1 MRTILSGGGDTPLPS
16 LACAQL
22 ETPSGKHAKH
32 MNSISARITQKFP
45 I

>member
-22 ETPSGKHAKH
+22 ETPSEKYAIQ
-32 MNSISARITQKFP
+32 MNSISARTTQEIP